1 MSTKKAPKIK
11 KSKVEEEE
19 EEYDYH
25 STISFMESQLP
36 KDLALEVGKNNT
48 LTIEVQLV
56 SERIEDYGDKKGK
69 KCYTFVVNKLSKSV

>member
-11 KSKVEEEE
+11 KSKVEE
-19 EEYDYH
+19 YDYR

-69 KCYTFVVNKLSKSV
+69 KCYTFAVNKLSKSE